1 MALFS
6 PSKKQEWAKALLL
19 VLALTACGSRGRHVR
34 SAPPPPPPEPAV
46 QTAEPIDPGGPA
58 PHIPAGPARVTIPA
72 KTAPPAPP
80 REPEPVRVIP
90 AAPEDPATLI
100 RAYVHQSPGGQKL
113 PYRLF
118 EPWNFEPDKDYPLVI
133 FLHGSSARG
142 VDNRRHLNGSSE
154 PGISLWTS
162 NKVQR
167 EHPSYVLA
175 PQSRTEWV
183 NSWALVERPPN
194 RKEPL
199 ELVLEL
205 VESLKQRHNID
216 PRRIYI
222 TGVSMGGFGVW
233 GAITRHPTYFAGAV
247 AVCGGG
253 SPRLV
258 QPNPTPV
265 WAFHGANDRVVSP
278 RRSREMIAAVR
289 TVGGEPR
296 YTEYKNVRHDSWK
309 WAFSEPELVP
319 WLFARRLW

>member
-1 MALFS
+1 MRAI
-6 PSKKQEWAKALLL
+6 
-19 VLALTACGSRGRHVR
+19 
-34 SAPPPPPPEPAV
+34 PP
-46 QTAEPIDPGGPA
+46 
-58 PHIPAGPARVTIPA
+58 
-72 KTAPPAPP
+72 
-80 REPEPVRVIP
+80 
-90 AAPEDPATLI
+90 APEDPVALFQKHV
-100 RAYVHQSPGGQKL
+100 YQSPAGQKL
-113 PYRLF
+113 PYRLL

-142 VDNRRHLNGSSE
+142 SDNRRHLNGSSG

-162 NKVQR
+162 NEVQR
-167 EHPSYVLA
+167 DYPSFVLA

-183 NSWALVERPPN
+183 FSWALVERPPH

-205 VESLKQRHNID
+205 VESLKQKHNID
-216 PRRIYI
+216 PRRIYV

-233 GAITRHPTYFAGAV
+233 SAITRHPTYFAGAV

-258 QPNPTPV
+258 KPNPTPV

-278 RRSREMIAAVR
+278 RRSREMIAALR
-289 TVGGEPR
+289 RVGAEPR
-296 YTEYKNVRHDSWK
+296 YTEYKKVRHDSWK
-309 WAFSEPELVP
+309 RAFSEPGLVS